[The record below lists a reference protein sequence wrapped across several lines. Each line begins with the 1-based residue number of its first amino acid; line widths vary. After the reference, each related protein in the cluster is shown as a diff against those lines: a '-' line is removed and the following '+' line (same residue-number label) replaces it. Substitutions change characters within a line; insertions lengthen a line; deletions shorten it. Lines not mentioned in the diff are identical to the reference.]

1 MRIRSLKL
9 LVLAFAGLILAPV
22 AHADSCVAQPLSA
35 VLGTYCSIG
44 EMEFAFH
51 NLEAA
56 NNTESGAQTPI
67 DASQIQFTPIV
78 SGNQSGFR
86 LDFDLQAH
94 SQLPA
99 EPSMIPENSSPVPF
113 DAPSW
118 QENYAQLFFAVSTVA
133 PFTGIH
139 QSNNASIA
147 TSSPDGGYSVAYT
160 LDYSCNIA
168 PECYQSYTGSEI
180 GKNDIWS
187 IYHPEQ
193 VFYSN
198 FTHMDSWAL
207 LYTYAELGSEATLS
221 SSTTLYSVM
230 YDPIPV
236 PEPSSAWL
244 LANGLLAL
252 PLFRRRAI
260 R

>member
-1 MRIRSLKL
+1 MRIGSLKFL
-9 LVLAFAGLILAPV
+9 ALAFAGLLLAPV
-22 AHADSCVAQPLSA
+22 VHADSCVAQPLSS

-44 EMEFAFH
+44 QLDFAFH
-51 NLEAA
+51 NLGAA
-56 NNTESGAQTPI
+56 NNNENGAQTPI
-67 DASQIQFTPIV
+67 NASQIQFTPLV
-78 SGNQSGFR
+78 NGNQSGFR

-99 EPSMIPENSSPVPF
+99 DPSVIPADSHPTDDPS
-113 DAPSW
+113 SW
-118 QENYAQLFFAVSTVA
+118 QENYAQLFFGVSAIA

-160 LDYSCNIA
+160 MDYSCNVA
-168 PECYQSYTGSEI
+168 PECYWSYTGSEI

-198 FTHMDSWAL
+198 FTHMNSWAL
-207 LYTYAELGSEATLS
+207 IYTYAELGSDATLS
-221 SSTTLYSVM
+221 SSTTLYSVV

-244 LANGLLAL
+244 LASGLLVW
-252 PLFRRRAI
+252 PVSRRRSI